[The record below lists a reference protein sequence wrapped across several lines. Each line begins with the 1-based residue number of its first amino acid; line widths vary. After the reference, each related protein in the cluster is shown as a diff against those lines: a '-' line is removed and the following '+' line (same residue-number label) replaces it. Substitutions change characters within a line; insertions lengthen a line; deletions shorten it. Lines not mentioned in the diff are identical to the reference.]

1 MTEQP
6 VQRRSRGHEHNW
18 VDPSK
23 QGFHE
28 CIVWRSDGEQNAK
41 VIRAKF
47 TTSSRANLQ
56 GEIMNAIHTVK
67 EALRPKFEDLL
78 LHLNS
83 TDQMAASGFFTKL
96 FVDLNAVAS
105 EEQLLELFIELS
117 TTAFL
122 GISFDELALAQIDDI
137 LMTAEQVS
145 HTFSVTGENPQ

>member
-1 MTEQP
+1 M
-6 VQRRSRGHEHNW
+6 
-18 VDPSK
+18 PSGYQVLDEYERHQK
-23 QGFHE
+23 KKNE
-28 CIVWRSDGEQNAK
+28 EKAK
-41 VIRAKF
+41 VRRAMF

-56 GEIMNAIHTVK
+56 GLFMNAIDTVK
-67 EALRPKFEDLL
+67 DALRPKFEDLL

-145 HTFSVTGENPQ
+145 QTFSVTGENPQ